1 MGLDLVLKGRGVQI
15 TDRVREMVEHGAAK
29 LEGPR
34 RPGITRLEVEIIEEP
49 SPRIAGGH
57 RVELTC
63 VTTRPTFRAEASGA
77 SIKVALEA
85 AIDRIDR
92 QILTYRGKREAK
104 VTRLTPHGGPAT
116 DLSDAG
122 DVSGLVGADDDAA
135 SVEGERSGGSTP
147 THEG

>member
-1 MGLDLVLKGRGVQI
+1 VDLVLKGRGVQI

-34 RPGITRLEVEIIEEP
+34 RPGITRLEVEITEEP

-57 RVELTC
+57 HVELTC

-77 SIKVALEA
+77 SIKAALET

-104 VTRLTPHGGPAT
+104 VTRATPHGGPVGDPA
-116 DLSDAG
+116 DAG
-122 DVSGLVGADDDAA
+122 DVRDLIAA
-135 SVEGERSGGSTP
+135 GGDVVT
-147 THEG
+147 ED

>member
-1 MGLDLVLKGRGVQI
+1 MGVDLVLKGRGVQI

-34 RPGITRLEVEIIEEP
+34 RPGITRLEVEITEEP

-57 RVELTC
+57 HVELTC

-77 SIKVALEA
+77 SIKAALET

-104 VTRLTPHGGPAT
+104 VTRATPHGGPVGEPA
-116 DLSDAG
+116 DAG
-122 DVSGLVGADDDAA
+122 DVRDVIAA
-135 SVEGERSGGSTP
+135 GGDVVT
-147 THEG
+147 ED